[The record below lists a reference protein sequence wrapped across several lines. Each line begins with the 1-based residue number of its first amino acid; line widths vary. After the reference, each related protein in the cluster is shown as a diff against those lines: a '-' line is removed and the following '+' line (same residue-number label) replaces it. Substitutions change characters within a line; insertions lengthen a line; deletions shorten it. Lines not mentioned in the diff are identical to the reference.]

1 MSKLNQIRCECDTV
15 ESCCVALNA
24 EPIDEMRAGDLA
36 RGFNA
41 LGDPYRVAIMHL
53 ISTAGEPVCVV
64 DVERHLP
71 LSQSTVSYH
80 LKVMLDAGLLTREKR
95 TKWNYYGLV
104 QDRMDY
110 LSAAIDSYR
119 AGLGA
124 STRIA

>member
-24 EPIDEMRAGDLA
+24 EPIDEIQAEDLA

-53 ISTAGEPVCVV
+53 ISIAGEPVCVV

-80 LKVMLDAGLLTREKR
+80 LKIMLDAGLVTREKR
-95 TKWNYYGLV
+95 TKWNYYGLA
-104 QDRMDY
+104 QERMDY
-110 LSAAIDSYR
+110 LSTAIDSYR
-119 AGLGA
+119 AGVGT
-124 STRIA
+124 STRIG